1 MHVLLLAAVLILAA
15 CGTKED
21 SNAAVDL
28 IDQVATEVRERP
40 RVQML
45 IRIAGETPTA
55 EELQLQRSIED
66 AIETERI
73 GQLTASGTQ
82 PGYIFVTVE
91 ADSSADAI
99 EKLRAI
105 ALSKEVVGDTSFRVL
120 TEQR

>member
-1 MHVLLLAAVLILAA
+1 VRVLLLVTLLIATS

-21 SNAAVDL
+21 SNSAADL
-28 IDQVATEVRERP
+28 IDQVATEVREKP

-66 AIETERI
+66 AIESERI

-105 ALSKEVVGDTSFRVL
+105 ALAKEVIGDTSFRVL
-120 TEQR
+120 TSQ